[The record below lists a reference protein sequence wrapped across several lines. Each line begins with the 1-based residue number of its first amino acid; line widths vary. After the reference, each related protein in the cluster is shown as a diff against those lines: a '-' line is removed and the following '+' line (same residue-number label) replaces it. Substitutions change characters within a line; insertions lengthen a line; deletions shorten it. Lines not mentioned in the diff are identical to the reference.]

1 MTKKNILLFVLIAI
15 LIALFLSGYS
25 LSAQDKTQDQTRNI
39 IKRYAVVMGANDG
52 GKDRVKLRY
61 AIADAKAMSQVLQDL
76 GGVMEEDNLLLL
88 EPDVKTFY
96 TEIGKFLSKIEGE
109 RPEYSRVEVIFY
121 YSGHSDEGNI
131 LLGDEK
137 LSYED
142 FRQTIHSVPADVHIA
157 ILDSCLS
164 GAFARFKGGKKK
176 RPFLVDEAYDMKGY
190 AFMTSSSATEASQE
204 SDLLGGSFFTH
215 YLISGIRGAADL
227 TQDGRVT
234 LNEAYQFTFNE
245 TLAETTKTMG
255 GPQHPYYDIEMSGT
269 GDVVITDI
277 RQGAAILVLEP
288 EISGRIFIHDRK
300 NSLVVELT
308 KPAGR
313 RIELGLEE
321 GEYRVINLLEGQVF
335 ESRIKLLSGSDFRL
349 GPGEFSKSD
358 KKYTTPRGAR
368 SEQIQRETLLMKRS
382 GVHLFGELN
391 SKTMRSNDATY
402 LLLGGGAG
410 VTFGNVFSVGA
421 AGYGKVN
428 FTGGGPG
435 LPGYGGFTFAYVLN
449 PEKKLHWRIT
459 SFIGSGSAEGGS
471 VFYIF
476 EPGAEMILSISRIV
490 RVQAGISLPIT
501 DLENNSGFNS
511 LILNVGFQI
520 GK

>member
-1 MTKKNILLFVLIAI
+1 MTKKDILLLVLIAI
-15 LIALFLSGYS
+15 LIAIFFTRSTLY
-25 LSAQDKTQDQTRNI
+25 AQDKAQEQDRNI
-39 IKRYAVVMGANDG
+39 IKRYAVVMGANNG

-88 EPDVKTFY
+88 DPDVKTFY
-96 TEIGKFLSKIEGE
+96 TEMGKLLSRMERE

-142 FRQTIHSVPADVHIA
+142 FRQTIQTFPADVHIA

-164 GAFARFKGGKKK
+164 GAFARLKGGKKK
-176 RPFLVDEAYDMKGY
+176 MPFLVDEAYDMKGY

-245 TLAETTKTMG
+245 TLAETTKTTS

-277 RQGAAILVLEP
+277 RQGAVRLVLGP

-313 RIELGLEE
+313 QIELGLEE
-321 GEYRVINLLEGQVF
+321 GEYRVINLVEGQVF
-335 ESRIKLLSGSDFRL
+335 ESRIKLQSGSDFRL
-349 GPGEFSKSD
+349 GPGEFSRSD
-358 KKYTTPRGAR
+358 KIYTTPRGAR
-368 SEQIQRETLLMKRS
+368 SEQIQRETLLMKKS
-382 GVHLFGELN
+382 GVHLFGDLD
-391 SKTMRSNDATY
+391 SKTMRSNGATY

-410 VTFGNVFSVGA
+410 LTFGNVFAVGL
-421 AGYGKVN
+421 AGYGKSN
-428 FTGGGPG
+428 FAGGGPG
-435 LPGYGGFTFAYVLN
+435 LPGYGGFTFAYVIN

-459 SFIGSGSAEGGS
+459 ALVGSGSAEGGS
-471 VFYIF
+471 VFYIL
-476 EPGAEMILSISRIV
+476 EPGAEIILSISGIV
-490 RVQAGISLPIT
+490 RIQAGISLPIT
-501 DLENNSGFNS
+501 DRENNSGFNS
-511 LILNVGFQI
+511 PILNVGFQF